1 MRPRTALSRREQ
13 QRTERCN
20 NGMGEETATS
30 PSPHGSPTLN
40 NAEDDSRRNAA
51 GRRSGRRSPT
61 RKTSRRRACIRT
73 QPPAGCS
80 EREAAPS
87 EPSDDRRH
95 PAGSASDGGGDAA
108 QGNHSSPQRSSPAL
122 PHPPDHTT
130 LRTEPGRSPPHG
142 NRAPATRAPARAE
155 TGEPA
160 TRAAAPSPVRA
171 HTSSSF

>member
-1 MRPRTALSRREQ
+1 MRSRAASSRREQ
-13 QRTERCN
+13 QRTERCT

-40 NAEDDSRRNAA
+40 NAGGDSRQNAA
-51 GRRSGRRSPT
+51 GRRSDRRSPT
-61 RKTSRRRACIRT
+61 RKAPRRRARARVRP
-73 QPPAGCS
+73 QAVS
-80 EREAAPS
+80 SVLEASRPK
-87 EPSDDRRH
+87 PSDDRRH
-95 PAGSASDGGGDAA
+95 PAGSATDSGGDAA
-108 QGNHSSPQRSSPAL
+108 RDCRRSPHRSSPAL

-130 LRTEPGRSPPHG
+130 PRTAPGRSPPHG

>member
-1 MRPRTALSRREQ
+1 MRSRAASSRREQ
-13 QRTERCN
+13 QRTERCT

-61 RKTSRRRACIRT
+61 RKSSRQRACIRT
-73 QPPAGCS
+73 RPPAGS
-80 EREAAPS
+80 SGREATLS

-95 PAGSASDGGGDAA
+95 PAGSATDSGGDAA
-108 QGNHSSPQRSSPAL
+108 RDCRRSPHRSSLAL

-130 LRTEPGRSPPHG
+130 PRTEPGRSPPHG